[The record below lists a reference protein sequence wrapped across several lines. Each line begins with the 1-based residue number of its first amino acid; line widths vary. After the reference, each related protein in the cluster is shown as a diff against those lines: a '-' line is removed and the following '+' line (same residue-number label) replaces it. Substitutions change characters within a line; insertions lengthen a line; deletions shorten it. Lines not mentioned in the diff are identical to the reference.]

1 MALTSPAVTLSIE
14 ALFANIKPTLT
25 AIKKLGVTDFSA
37 DKPGVDI
44 SRLS

>member
-1 MALTSPAVTLSIE
+1 MSMTSPALTLSIE
-14 ALFANIKPTLT
+14 AMFGNIKPTLT

-37 DKPGVDI
+37 EKPGVDI